1 MKLKKLS
8 LRQLF
13 SNTKFLVVF
22 SILVAFIFWIVVAL
36 EYAPVIENE
45 IKDIPVKIDMN
56 NSVPDKLGLQIFG
69 QSNYTI
75 NITVR
80 GNRYIVGGDLLTA
93 DDFEATAQ
101 TAYVDSAGKHSLVVK
116 VTAKDANADYEI
128 ISKSTDY
135 IEVYFDKYAEKEVEV
150 TPRIISELDDYTA
163 DDYMFDKADIIYETK
178 TVKVSG
184 AQTEVNSI
192 TAAYADIPIEK
203 KLTQSETI
211 DASVVLSNGSNLDS
225 KYVKINGESR
235 LTVPVT
241 LPVYKMQTSAV
252 SVSFKNTPSD
262 YINSPL
268 LYSISPSR
276 VRVAVLQNGS
286 DTTNS
291 LEIGT
296 IDFAN
301 ITPSN
306 GSFTFLASNVKT
318 AKFLD
323 GTTSFNVEVNTDG
336 LSTKKLEP
344 NINSIMITGG
354 SGVSAGNVDLSSIGS
369 VTVVGTQT
377 ALASVNAN
385 MLEVNINLT
394 NIKLEEGENTVPVTV
409 TLKNSK
415 NCWVSGSYSAVIVQN

>member
-1 MKLKKLS
+1 MKAKKLS

-22 SILVAFIFWIVVAL
+22 SIVVAFIFWIVVAL
-36 EYAPVIENE
+36 EYAPVVENE

-69 QSNYTI
+69 QSDYTI
-75 NITVR
+75 NVTVR

-128 ISKSTDY
+128 VSKSADY
-135 IEVYFDKYAEKEVEV
+135 IEVFFDKYAEKEVEV

-163 DDYMFDKADIIYETK
+163 DDYMFDKADIIYDTK

-211 DASVVLSNGSNLDS
+211 DASVVLSNGSDLDS
-225 KYVKINGESR
+225 KYVKINGESN
-235 LTVPVT
+235 LKIPVT

-262 YINSPL
+262 YINNPL
-268 LYSISPSR
+268 VYSISPSR

-291 LEIGT
+291 LEIGS
-296 IDFAN
+296 IDFTQ

-323 GTTSFNVEVNTDG
+323 GTSSFSVEVNTDG
-336 LSTKKLEP
+336 LSTKTLEP
-344 NINSIMITGG
+344 GINSIMITGG
-354 SGVSAGNVDLSSIGS
+354 SGVSAGNVELDSIGRI
-369 VTVVGTQT
+369 TVVGTQT
-377 ALASVNAN
+377 ALNSVNAD
-385 MLEVNINLT
+385 MLEISINLT
-394 NIKLEEGENTVPVTV
+394 NTKLEEGENTVPVTV

-415 NCWVSGSYSAVIVQN
+415 NCWVSGSYTAVIIQN

>member
-22 SILVAFIFWIVVAL
+22 SIFVAFIFWIVVAL

-69 QSNYTI
+69 QSDYTI
-75 NITVR
+75 NVTVR

-211 DASVVLSNGSNLDS
+211 DASVVLSNGSDLDS

-323 GTTSFNVEVNTDG
+323 GTTSFSVEVNTDG

>member
-69 QSNYTI
+69 QSDYTI
-75 NITVR
+75 NVTVR

-163 DDYMFDKADIIYETK
+163 DYYMFDKADIIYETK

-211 DASVVLSNGSNLDS
+211 DASVVLSNGSDLDS

-306 GSFTFLASNVKT
+306 SSFTFLASNVKT

-323 GTTSFNVEVNTDG
+323 GTTSFSVEVNTDG

>member
-1 MKLKKLS
+1 MKAKKLS

-22 SILVAFIFWIVVAL
+22 SIVVAFIFWIVVAL
-36 EYAPVIENE
+36 EYAPVVENE

-69 QSNYTI
+69 QSDYTI
-75 NITVR
+75 NVTVR

-128 ISKSTDY
+128 VSKSADY
-135 IEVYFDKYAEKEVEV
+135 IEVFFDKYAEKEVEV

-163 DDYMFDKADIIYETK
+163 DDYMFDKADIIYDTK

-211 DASVVLSNGSNLDS
+211 DASVVLSNGSDLDS
-225 KYVKINGESR
+225 KYVKINGESS
-235 LTVPVT
+235 LKIPVT

-268 LYSISPSR
+268 VYSISPSR

-291 LEIGT
+291 LEIGS
-296 IDFAN
+296 IDFTQ

-323 GTTSFNVEVNTDG
+323 GTSSFSVEVNTDG
-336 LSTKKLEP
+336 LSTKTLEP
-344 NINSIMITGG
+344 GINSIMITGG
-354 SGVSAGNVDLSSIGS
+354 SGISAGNVELDSIGQI
-369 VTVVGTQT
+369 TVVGTQT
-377 ALASVNAN
+377 ALKSVNAN
-385 MLEVNINLT
+385 MLEISINLT
-394 NIKLEEGENTVPVTV
+394 NTKLEEGENSVPVTV

-415 NCWVSGSYSAVIVQN
+415 NCWVSGSYTAVIIQN

>member
-1 MKLKKLS
+1 MKAKKLS

-22 SILVAFIFWIVVAL
+22 SIVVAFIFWIVVAL
-36 EYAPVIENE
+36 EYAPVVENE

-69 QSNYTI
+69 QSDYTI
-75 NITVR
+75 NVTVR

-128 ISKSTDY
+128 VSKSADY
-135 IEVYFDKYAEKEVEV
+135 IEVFFDKYAEKEVEV

-163 DDYMFDKADIIYETK
+163 DDYMFDKADIIYDTK
-178 TVKVSG
+178 TVRVSG

-211 DASVVLSNGSNLDS
+211 DASVVLSNGSDLDS
-225 KYVKINGESR
+225 KYVKINGESN
-235 LTVPVT
+235 LKIPVT

-268 LYSISPSR
+268 VYSISPSR

-291 LEIGT
+291 LEIGS
-296 IDFAN
+296 IDFTQ

-323 GTTSFNVEVNTDG
+323 GTSSFSVEVNTDG
-336 LSTKKLEP
+336 LSTKTLEP
-344 NINSIMITGG
+344 GINSIMITGG
-354 SGVSAGNVDLSSIGS
+354 SGVSAGNVELDSIGRI
-369 VTVVGTQT
+369 TVVGTQT
-377 ALASVNAN
+377 ALKSVNAN
-385 MLEVNINLT
+385 MLEISINLT
-394 NIKLEEGENTVPVTV
+394 NTKLEEGENTVPVTV

-415 NCWVSGSYSAVIVQN
+415 NCWVSGSYTAVIIQN

>member
-1 MKLKKLS
+1 MKAKKLS

-22 SILVAFIFWIVVAL
+22 SIVVAFIFWIVVAL
-36 EYAPVIENE
+36 EYAPVVENE
-45 IKDIPVKIDMN
+45 IMDIPVKIDMN

-69 QSNYTI
+69 QSDYTI
-75 NITVR
+75 NVTVR

-128 ISKSTDY
+128 VSKSADY
-135 IEVYFDKYAEKEVEV
+135 IEVFFDKYAEKEVEV

-163 DDYMFDKADIIYETK
+163 DDYMFDKADIIYDTK

-211 DASVVLSNGSNLDS
+211 DASVVLSNGSDLDS
-225 KYVKINGESR
+225 KYVKINGESN
-235 LTVPVT
+235 LKIPVT

-268 LYSISPSR
+268 VYSISPSR

-291 LEIGT
+291 LEIGS
-296 IDFAN
+296 IDFTQ

-323 GTTSFNVEVNTDG
+323 GTSSFSVEVNTDG
-336 LSTKKLEP
+336 LSTKTLEP
-344 NINSIMITGG
+344 GINSIMITGG
-354 SGVSAGNVDLSSIGS
+354 SGVSAGNVELDSIGRI
-369 VTVVGTQT
+369 TVVGTQT
-377 ALASVNAN
+377 ALKSVNAD
-385 MLEVNINLT
+385 MLEISINLT
-394 NIKLEEGENTVPVTV
+394 NTKLEEGENTVPVTV

-415 NCWVSGSYSAVIVQN
+415 NCWVSGSYTAVIIQN

>member
-1 MKLKKLS
+1 MKAKKLS

-22 SILVAFIFWIVVAL
+22 SIVVAFIFWIVVAL
-36 EYAPVIENE
+36 EYAPVVENE

-69 QSNYTI
+69 QSDYTI
-75 NITVR
+75 NVTVR

-128 ISKSTDY
+128 VSKSADY
-135 IEVYFDKYAEKEVEV
+135 IEVFFDKYAEKEVEV

-163 DDYMFDKADIIYETK
+163 DDYMFDKADIIYDTK

-211 DASVVLSNGSNLDS
+211 DASVVLSNGSDLDS
-225 KYVKINGESR
+225 KYVKINGESN
-235 LTVPVT
+235 LKIPVT

-252 SVSFKNTPSD
+252 SVSFKNTPLD

-268 LYSISPSR
+268 VYSISPSR

-291 LEIGT
+291 LEIGS
-296 IDFAN
+296 IDFTQ
-301 ITPSN
+301 ITPSK

-323 GTTSFNVEVNTDG
+323 GTSSFSVEVNTDG
-336 LSTKKLEP
+336 LSTKTLEP
-344 NINSIMITGG
+344 GINSIMITGG
-354 SGVSAGNVDLSSIGS
+354 SGVSAGNVELDSIGRI
-369 VTVVGTQT
+369 TVVGTQT
-377 ALASVNAN
+377 ALKSVNAD
-385 MLEVNINLT
+385 MLEISINLT
-394 NIKLEEGENTVPVTV
+394 NTKLEEGENTVPVTV

-415 NCWVSGSYSAVIVQN
+415 NCWVSGSYTAVIIQN

>member
-69 QSNYTI
+69 QSDYTI

-323 GTTSFNVEVNTDG
+323 GTTSFNVEVNTDR

-377 ALASVNAN
+377 ALTSVNAN

>member
-69 QSNYTI
+69 QSDYTI
-75 NITVR
+75 NVTVR

-211 DASVVLSNGSNLDS
+211 DASVVLSNGSDIDS

-286 DTTNS
+286 DTANS

-306 GSFTFLASNVKT
+306 SSFTFLTSNVKT

-377 ALASVNAN
+377 ALARVNAN

>member
-8 LRQLF
+8 LRKLF

-69 QSNYTI
+69 QSDYTI
-75 NITVR
+75 NVTVR

-135 IEVYFDKYAEKEVEV
+135 VEVYFDKYAEKEVEV

-225 KYVKINGESR
+225 KYVKINGESS

-323 GTTSFNVEVNTDG
+323 GTTSFSVEVNTDG

>member
-13 SNTKFLVVF
+13 SNTKFLVIF

-69 QSNYTI
+69 QSDYTI
-75 NITVR
+75 NVTVR

-192 TAAYADIPIEK
+192 TAAYANIPIEK

-211 DASVVLSNGSNLDS
+211 DASVVLSNGSDLDS

-306 GSFTFLASNVKT
+306 SSFTFLASNVKT

-377 ALASVNAN
+377 ALTSVNAN

>member
-69 QSNYTI
+69 QSDYTI
-75 NITVR
+75 NVTVR

-128 ISKSTDY
+128 ISKSTDF

-211 DASVVLSNGSNLDS
+211 DASVVLSNGSDLDS

>member
-22 SILVAFIFWIVVAL
+22 SIFVAFIFWIVVAL

-69 QSNYTI
+69 QSDYTI
-75 NITVR
+75 NVTVR

-192 TAAYADIPIEK
+192 TAAYANIPIEK

-211 DASVVLSNGSNLDS
+211 DASVVLSNGSDLDS

>member
-69 QSNYTI
+69 QSDYTI

-192 TAAYADIPIEK
+192 TAAYANIPIEK

-211 DASVVLSNGSNLDS
+211 DASVVLSNGSDLDS

-306 GSFTFLASNVKT
+306 SSFTFLASNVKT

>member
-69 QSNYTI
+69 QSDYTI
-75 NITVR
+75 NVTVR

-211 DASVVLSNGSNLDS
+211 DASVVLSNGSDLDS

-323 GTTSFNVEVNTDG
+323 GTTSFSVEVNTDG
-336 LSTKKLEP
+336 LSTKKIEP

>member
-1 MKLKKLS
+1 MKFKKLS

-69 QSNYTI
+69 QSDYTI
-75 NITVR
+75 NVTVR

-211 DASVVLSNGSNLDS
+211 DASVVLSNGSDLES

-306 GSFTFLASNVKT
+306 SSFTFLASNVKT

-385 MLEVNINLT
+385 MLEVNINLA

>member
-1 MKLKKLS
+1 MKAKKLS

-22 SILVAFIFWIVVAL
+22 SIVVAFIFWIVVAL
-36 EYAPVIENE
+36 EYAPVVENE

-69 QSNYTI
+69 QSDYTI
-75 NITVR
+75 NVTVR

-128 ISKSTDY
+128 VSKSADY
-135 IEVYFDKYAEKEVEV
+135 IEVFFDKYAEKEVEV

-163 DDYMFDKADIIYETK
+163 DDYMFDKADIIYDTK

-184 AQTEVNSI
+184 AQTEVSSI

-211 DASVVLSNGSNLDS
+211 DASVVLSNGSDLDS
-225 KYVKINGESR
+225 KYVKINGESN
-235 LTVPVT
+235 LKIPVT

-268 LYSISPSR
+268 VYSISPSR

-291 LEIGT
+291 LEIGS
-296 IDFAN
+296 IDFTQ

-323 GTTSFNVEVNTDG
+323 GTSSFSVEVNTDG
-336 LSTKKLEP
+336 LSTKTLEP
-344 NINSIMITGG
+344 GINSIMITGG
-354 SGVSAGNVDLSSIGS
+354 SGVSAGNVELDSIGQI
-369 VTVVGTQT
+369 TVVGTQT
-377 ALASVNAN
+377 ALKSVNAN
-385 MLEVNINLT
+385 MLEISINLT
-394 NIKLEEGENTVPVTV
+394 NTKLEEGENSVPVTV

-415 NCWVSGSYSAVIVQN
+415 NCWVSGSYTAVIIQN

>member
-22 SILVAFIFWIVVAL
+22 SILIAFIFWIVVAL

-69 QSNYTI
+69 QSDYTI
-75 NITVR
+75 NVTVR

-184 AQTEVNSI
+184 AQTEVNSV

-211 DASVVLSNGSNLDS
+211 DASVVLSNGSDLDS

-306 GSFTFLASNVKT
+306 SSFTFLASNVKT

-323 GTTSFNVEVNTDG
+323 GTTSFSVEVNTDG

-344 NINSIMITGG
+344 NINSIMIIGG

>member
-69 QSNYTI
+69 QSDYTI
-75 NITVR
+75 NVTVR

-211 DASVVLSNGSNLDS
+211 DASVVLSNGSDLDS

-306 GSFTFLASNVKT
+306 SSFTFLASNIKT

>member
-1 MKLKKLS
+1 MKAKKLS

-22 SILVAFIFWIVVAL
+22 SIVVAFIFWIVVAL
-36 EYAPVIENE
+36 EYAPVVENE

-69 QSNYTI
+69 QSDYTI
-75 NITVR
+75 NVTVR

-116 VTAKDANADYEI
+116 VTVKDANADYEI
-128 ISKSTDY
+128 VSKSADY
-135 IEVYFDKYAEKEVEV
+135 IEVFFDKYAEKEVEV

-163 DDYMFDKADIIYETK
+163 DDYMFDKADIIYDTK

-211 DASVVLSNGSNLDS
+211 DASVVLSNGSDLDS
-225 KYVKINGESR
+225 KYVKINGESN
-235 LTVPVT
+235 LKIPVT

-268 LYSISPSR
+268 VYSISPSR

-291 LEIGT
+291 LEIGS
-296 IDFAN
+296 IDFTQ

-323 GTTSFNVEVNTDG
+323 GTSSFSVEVNTDG
-336 LSTKKLEP
+336 LSTKTLEP
-344 NINSIMITGG
+344 GINSIMITGG
-354 SGVSAGNVDLSSIGS
+354 SGVSAGNVELDSIGQI
-369 VTVVGTQT
+369 TVVGTQT
-377 ALASVNAN
+377 ALKSVNAN
-385 MLEVNINLT
+385 MLEISINLT
-394 NIKLEEGENTVPVTV
+394 NTKLEEGENSVPVTV

-415 NCWVSGSYSAVIVQN
+415 NCWVSGSYTAVIIQN

>member
-1 MKLKKLS
+1 MKAKKLS

-22 SILVAFIFWIVVAL
+22 SIVVAFIFWIVVAL
-36 EYAPVIENE
+36 EYAPVVENE

-69 QSNYTI
+69 QSDYTI
-75 NITVR
+75 NVTVR

-128 ISKSTDY
+128 VSKSADY
-135 IEVYFDKYAEKEVEV
+135 IEVFFDKYAEKEVEV

-163 DDYMFDKADIIYETK
+163 DDYMFDKADIIYDTK

-211 DASVVLSNGSNLDS
+211 DASVVLSNGNDLDS
-225 KYVKINGESR
+225 KYVKINGESN
-235 LTVPVT
+235 LKIPVT

-268 LYSISPSR
+268 VYSISPSR

-291 LEIGT
+291 LEIGS
-296 IDFAN
+296 IDFTQ

-323 GTTSFNVEVNTDG
+323 GTSSFSVEVNTDG
-336 LSTKKLEP
+336 LSTKTLEP
-344 NINSIMITGG
+344 GINSIMITGG
-354 SGVSAGNVDLSSIGS
+354 SGVSAGNVELDSIGQI
-369 VTVVGTQT
+369 TVVGTQT
-377 ALASVNAN
+377 ALKSVNAD
-385 MLEVNINLT
+385 MLEISINLT
-394 NIKLEEGENTVPVTV
+394 NTKLEEGENTVPVTV

-415 NCWVSGSYSAVIVQN
+415 NCWVSGSYTAVIIQN

>member
-69 QSNYTI
+69 QSDYTI
-75 NITVR
+75 NVTVR

-211 DASVVLSNGSNLDS
+211 DASVVLSNGSDLDS

-323 GTTSFNVEVNTDG
+323 GTTSFSVEVNTDG

-385 MLEVNINLT
+385 MLEANINLT

>member
-69 QSNYTI
+69 QSDYTI

-211 DASVVLSNGSNLDS
+211 DASVVLSNGSDLDS

>member
-69 QSNYTI
+69 QSDYTI
-75 NITVR
+75 NVTVR

-211 DASVVLSNGSNLDS
+211 DASVVLSNGSDIDS

>member
-69 QSNYTI
+69 QSDYTI
-75 NITVR
+75 NVTVR

-192 TAAYADIPIEK
+192 TAAYANIPIEK

-211 DASVVLSNGSNLDS
+211 DASVVLSNGSDLDS

-323 GTTSFNVEVNTDG
+323 GTTSFSVEVNTDG

-394 NIKLEEGENTVPVTV
+394 NIKLEEGENTIPVTV

>member
-1 MKLKKLS
+1 MKAKKLS

-22 SILVAFIFWIVVAL
+22 SIVVAFIFWIVVAL
-36 EYAPVIENE
+36 EYAPVVENE

-69 QSNYTI
+69 QSDYTI
-75 NITVR
+75 NVTVR

-128 ISKSTDY
+128 VSKSADY
-135 IEVYFDKYAEKEVEV
+135 IEVFFDKYAEKEVEV

-163 DDYMFDKADIIYETK
+163 DDYMFDKADIIYDTK

-211 DASVVLSNGSNLDS
+211 DASVVLSNGSDLDS
-225 KYVKINGESR
+225 KYVKINGESN
-235 LTVPVT
+235 LKIPVT

-268 LYSISPSR
+268 VYSISPSR

-291 LEIGT
+291 LEIGS
-296 IDFAN
+296 IDFTQ

-323 GTTSFNVEVNTDG
+323 GTSSFSVEVNTDG
-336 LSTKKLEP
+336 LSTKTLEP
-344 NINSIMITGG
+344 GINSIMITGG
-354 SGVSAGNVDLSSIGS
+354 SGVSAGNVELDSIGQIS
-369 VTVVGTQT
+369 VVGTQT
-377 ALASVNAN
+377 ALKSVNAN
-385 MLEVNINLT
+385 MLEISINLT
-394 NIKLEEGENTVPVTV
+394 NTKLEEGENSVPVTV

-415 NCWVSGSYSAVIVQN
+415 NCWVSGSYTAVIIQN

>member
-69 QSNYTI
+69 QSDYTI
-75 NITVR
+75 NVTVR

-211 DASVVLSNGSNLDS
+211 DASVVLSNGSDLDS

-306 GSFTFLASNVKT
+306 SSFTFLASNVKT

-323 GTTSFNVEVNTDG
+323 GTTSFSVEVNTDG

-344 NINSIMITGG
+344 SINSIMITGG

>member
-1 MKLKKLS
+1 MKAKKLS

-22 SILVAFIFWIVVAL
+22 SIVVAFIFWVVVAL
-36 EYAPVIENE
+36 EYAPVVENE

-69 QSNYTI
+69 QSDYTI
-75 NITVR
+75 NVTVR

-128 ISKSTDY
+128 VSKSADY
-135 IEVYFDKYAEKEVEV
+135 IEVFFDKYAEKEVEV

-163 DDYMFDKADIIYETK
+163 DDYMFDKADIIYDTK

-211 DASVVLSNGSNLDS
+211 DASVVLSNGSDLDS
-225 KYVKINGESR
+225 KYVKINGESN
-235 LTVPVT
+235 LKIPVT

-268 LYSISPSR
+268 VYSISPSR

-291 LEIGT
+291 LEIGS
-296 IDFAN
+296 IDFTQ

-323 GTTSFNVEVNTDG
+323 GTSSFSVEVNTDG
-336 LSTKKLEP
+336 LSTKTLEP
-344 NINSIMITGG
+344 GINSIMITGG
-354 SGVSAGNVDLSSIGS
+354 SGVSAGNVELDSIGRI
-369 VTVVGTQT
+369 TVVGTQT
-377 ALASVNAN
+377 ALKSVNAD
-385 MLEVNINLT
+385 MLEISINLT
-394 NIKLEEGENTVPVTV
+394 NTKLEEGENTVPVTV

-415 NCWVSGSYSAVIVQN
+415 NCWVSGSYTAVIIQN

>member
-69 QSNYTI
+69 QSDYTI
-75 NITVR
+75 NVTVR

-150 TPRIISELDDYTA
+150 TPRIISEFDDYTA

-192 TAAYADIPIEK
+192 TAAYANIPIEK

-211 DASVVLSNGSNLDS
+211 DASVVLSNGSDLDS

>member
-69 QSNYTI
+69 QSDYTI

-192 TAAYADIPIEK
+192 TAAYANIPIEK

-211 DASVVLSNGSNLDS
+211 DASVVLSNGSDLDS

-306 GSFTFLASNVKT
+306 SSFTFLASNVKT

-323 GTTSFNVEVNTDG
+323 GTTSFSVEVNTDG

-369 VTVVGTQT
+369 VTVVGMQT

>member
-69 QSNYTI
+69 QSDYTI
-75 NITVR
+75 NVTVR

-192 TAAYADIPIEK
+192 TAAYANIPIEK

-211 DASVVLSNGSNLDS
+211 DASVVLSNGSDLDS

-262 YINSPL
+262 YINRPL

-354 SGVSAGNVDLSSIGS
+354 SGVSAGNVYLSSIGS

-377 ALASVNAN
+377 ALARVNAN

-415 NCWVSGSYSAVIVQN
+415 NCWVSGSYSAVIVKN

>member
-69 QSNYTI
+69 QSDYTI
-75 NITVR
+75 NVTVR

-163 DDYMFDKADIIYETK
+163 DEYMFDKADIIYETK

-211 DASVVLSNGSNLDS
+211 DASVVLSNGSDLDS

-323 GTTSFNVEVNTDG
+323 GTTSFSVEVNTDG

>member
-69 QSNYTI
+69 QSDYTI
-75 NITVR
+75 NVTVR

-211 DASVVLSNGSNLDS
+211 DASVVLSNGSDLES
-225 KYVKINGESR
+225 KYVKINGESS

-323 GTTSFNVEVNTDG
+323 GTTSFSVEVNTDG

>member
-69 QSNYTI
+69 QSDYTI
-75 NITVR
+75 NVTVR

-192 TAAYADIPIEK
+192 TAAYANIPIEK

-211 DASVVLSNGSNLDS
+211 DASVVLSNGSDLDS
-225 KYVKINGESR
+225 KYVKINGESS

-323 GTTSFNVEVNTDG
+323 GTTSFSVEVNTDR

>member
-1 MKLKKLS
+1 MKAKKLS

-22 SILVAFIFWIVVAL
+22 SIVVAFIFWIVVAL
-36 EYAPVIENE
+36 EYAPVVENE

-69 QSNYTI
+69 QSDYTI
-75 NITVR
+75 NVTVR

-128 ISKSTDY
+128 VSKSADY
-135 IEVYFDKYAEKEVEV
+135 IEVFFDKYAEKEVEV

-163 DDYMFDKADIIYETK
+163 DDYMFDKADIIYDTK

-211 DASVVLSNGSNLDS
+211 DASVVLSNGNDLDS
-225 KYVKINGESR
+225 KYVKINGESN
-235 LTVPVT
+235 LKIPVT

-268 LYSISPSR
+268 VYSISPSR

-291 LEIGT
+291 LEIGS
-296 IDFAN
+296 IDFTQ

-323 GTTSFNVEVNTDG
+323 GTSSFSVEVNTDG
-336 LSTKKLEP
+336 LSKKTLEP
-344 NINSIMITGG
+344 GINSIMITGG
-354 SGVSAGNVDLSSIGS
+354 SGISAGNVELDSIGQI
-369 VTVVGTQT
+369 TVVGTQT
-377 ALASVNAN
+377 ALKSVNAN
-385 MLEVNINLT
+385 MLEISINLT
-394 NIKLEEGENTVPVTV
+394 NTKLEEGENSVPVTV

-415 NCWVSGSYSAVIVQN
+415 NCWVSGSYTAVIIQN